1 MDRPPIPVDTFQP
14 LVGPKKRILYQG
26 KVFAKGPA
34 MSALNQTVVPFPAL
48 KPGVISAE
56 QSNIVDLDGRRA
68 ERFLLTSLDIFLK
81 NPPSNEFERGFL
93 AALTAVYRQGLRRGE
108 GDARLIA
115 ASRLVGVV

>member
-1 MDRPPIPVDTFQP
+1 MDRPSIHVDTLQP
-14 LVGPKKRILYQG
+14 LVGPEKRILYHG

-48 KPGVISAE
+48 KPGAVSAE

-68 ERFLLTSLDIFLK
+68 EHFLLTSVDVFLR
-81 NPPSNEFERGFL
+81 NPPQNEFERGFL